1 MLGNY
6 LKYNLPQISSE
17 AISKKVLNYYES
29 DSLWE
34 GSKNSDEVL
43 NSLSRILEEI
53 NNQSI
58 DTVYTTTIRK
68 TDPLAEQG
76 PVDGIIRLPQQK
88 LLLEKTIKLTMN
100 EYISSQSRVNITHV
114 QITSSKKL
122 EKSHILNNLNSNP
135 RIFIAPKNLNFENTP
150 TIAEYYRDKDRYF
163 NGFYESVILEES
175 IAISENKIE
184 FDYICHPYNVIP
196 EYLDRVFKD
205 IDNEDIKNKVNDL
218 LQIKREGIFL

>member
-6 LKYNLPQISSE
+6 LKYNLPQICSE
-17 AISKKVLNYYES
+17 DTSKKVLDFYES
-29 DSLWE
+29 DSLYE
-34 GSKNSDEVL
+34 ESKNSDEVL

-58 DTVYTTTIRK
+58 DTIYATTIRK

-76 PVDGIIRLPQQK
+76 PVDGIIRLPQKKILQ
-88 LLLEKTIKLTMN
+88 ENTIKLTMN
-100 EYISSQSRVNITHV
+100 EYISSQSRVNLTHV
-114 QITSSKKL
+114 QITSTKKL
-122 EKSHILNNLNSNP
+122 DKSHILKNFNSNP

-150 TIAEYYRDKDRYF
+150 TIAEFYRDKDRYF

-175 IAISENKIE
+175 IDISEYNIE

-205 IDNEDIKNKVNDL
+205 INNEDCKNKVNDL
-218 LQIKREGIFL
+218 LQIKKEAILS